1 MAEEQTGQERTEQP
15 TERRLQE
22 ARKKGQ
28 VPRSRELN
36 TMLSLLFASIALLL
50 LGGGISQNI
59 MRISADGF
67 SVSRELAFDASQL
80 PFQFMYMASQTLLAL
95 SPFMAVMLVA
105 ALAGPLLMGGWSF
118 SLETISFKVEK
129 LNPIK
134 GLARIFS
141 LKGLVELVK
150 ALAKFVLLLGAAIL
164 VFFAI
169 DQQLLSLTSMSPKA
183 AGVEAVTVLV
193 QVLLILSAT
202 TILIVALDVPF
213 ELWNHQ
219 KQLRMTKQEVKD
231 EMKETDGNP
240 QVKQRIRTV
249 QRQLAE
255 SRMMEDVKTA
265 DVVITNP
272 THYAV
277 ALQYLDRPG
286 SAPRLVAKGK
296 DLTALRIRSIATEH
310 DIPLFEAPP
319 LARALYRSTEIGH
332 EIPHIL
338 YMAVA
343 RVLAYV
349 FQLKNAGPTDYVP
362 KPSDLDIP
370 PEALGPEAETEATVE
385 VDQNGN

>member
-28 VPRSRELN
+28 VPRSKELN
-36 TMLSLLFASIALLL
+36 TMLSLLLASISLLVF
-50 LGGGISQNI
+50 GGYISRNLMQ
-59 MRISADGF
+59 ISVEGF
-67 SVSRELAFDASQL
+67 SIPRELAFDAAQL
-80 PFQFMYMASQTLLAL
+80 PFQFMYMASQALLAL
-95 SPFMAVMLVA
+95 SPFMAILLVSVF
-105 ALAGPLLMGGWSF
+105 AGPLLMGGWSF
-118 SLETISFKVEK
+118 SLESISFKLEK
-129 LNPIK
+129 LDPIK

-141 LKGLVELVK
+141 LKSLVELAK

-164 VFFAI
+164 VFFSI
-169 DQQLLSLTSMSPKA
+169 DQELLSLSSMTPKA
-183 AGVEAVTVLV
+183 AGLEAATILV

-202 TILIVALDVPF
+202 MILIVALDVPF
-213 ELWNHQ
+213 ELWNHS
-219 KQLRMTKQEVKD
+219 KQLRMTKQEIKD

-240 QVKQRIRTV
+240 QVKQRIRTL

-255 SRMMEDVKTA
+255 GRMMEDVKTA

-286 SAPRLVAKGK
+286 SAPKVVAKGK
-296 DLTALRIRSIATEH
+296 DLTALRIRSIAADC
-310 DIPLFEAPP
+310 DIPIFEAPP
-319 LARALYRSTEIGH
+319 LARALYRSTEIGY
-332 EIPHIL
+332 EIPHVL

-349 FQLKNAGPTDYVP
+349 FQLKSATPTDYVP
-362 KPSDLDIP
+362 KPTDFDIP
-370 PEALGPEAETEATVE
+370 VEALGENDEGE
-385 VDQNGN
+385 VDRDGN

>member
-1 MAEEQTGQERTEQP
+1 MAEEQTGQERTEEP

-28 VPRSRELN
+28 VPRSKELN
-36 TMLSLLFASIALLL
+36 TMLSLLLASIALLVF
-50 LGGGISQNI
+50 GGYISQNL
-59 MRISADGF
+59 MQISVEGF
-67 SVSRELAFDASQL
+67 SIPRELAFDTAQL
-80 PFQFMYMASQTLLAL
+80 PFQFMYMASQALLAL
-95 SPFMAVMLVA
+95 SPFMVIMLVSVF
-105 ALAGPLLMGGWSF
+105 AGPLLMGGWSF
-118 SLETISFKVEK
+118 SLETISFKLEK
-129 LNPIK
+129 LDPIK
-134 GLARIFS
+134 GLARIVS
-141 LKGLVELVK
+141 LKSLVELTK

-164 VFFAI
+164 VFFSI
-169 DQQLLSLTSMSPKA
+169 DQQLLSLSSMTPKA
-183 AGVEAVTVLV
+183 AGLEAATILV

-213 ELWNHQ
+213 ELWNHS
-219 KQLRMTKQEVKD
+219 KQLRMTKQEIKD

-240 QVKQRIRTV
+240 QVKQRIRTL

-286 SAPRLVAKGK
+286 SAPKVLAKGK
-296 DLTALRIRSIATEH
+296 DLTALRIRSIAADC
-310 DIPLFEAPP
+310 DIPIFEAPP
-319 LARALYRSTEIGH
+319 LARALYRSTEIGY
-332 EIPHIL
+332 EIPHVL

-349 FQLKNAGPTDYVP
+349 FQLKNATPTDYVP
-362 KPSDLDIP
+362 KPTDFDIP
-370 PEALGPEAETEATVE
+370 VEALGENDEDE
-385 VDQNGN
+385 VDRDGN

>member
-28 VPRSRELN
+28 VPRSKELN
-36 TMLSLLFASIALLL
+36 TMLSLLLAAISLLVF
-50 LGGGISQNI
+50 GGYISQNL
-59 MRISADGF
+59 MQISVEGF
-67 SVSRELAFDASQL
+67 SIPRELAFDTAQL
-80 PFQFMYMASQTLLAL
+80 PFQFMYMASQALLAL
-95 SPFMAVMLVA
+95 SPFMAIMLVSVF
-105 ALAGPLLMGGWSF
+105 AGPLLMGGWSF
-118 SLETISFKVEK
+118 SLESISFKLEK
-129 LNPIK
+129 LDPIK

-141 LKGLVELVK
+141 LKSLVELAK

-164 VFFAI
+164 VFFSI
-169 DQQLLSLTSMSPKA
+169 DQQLLSLSSMTPKA
-183 AGVEAVTVLV
+183 AGLEAATILV

-213 ELWNHQ
+213 ELWNHS
-219 KQLRMTKQEVKD
+219 KQLRMTKQEIKD

-240 QVKQRIRTV
+240 QVKQRIRTL

-255 SRMMEDVKTA
+255 GRMMEDVKTA

-286 SAPRLVAKGK
+286 SAPKVVAKGK
-296 DLTALRIRSIATEH
+296 DLTALRIRSIAADC
-310 DIPLFEAPP
+310 DIPIFEAPP
-319 LARALYRSTEIGH
+319 LARALYRSTEIGY
-332 EIPHIL
+332 EIPHVL

-349 FQLKNAGPTDYVP
+349 FQLKSATPIDYVP
-362 KPSDLDIP
+362 KPTDFDIP
-370 PEALGPEAETEATVE
+370 VEALGENDEDE
-385 VDQNGN
+385 VGRDGN

>member
-1 MAEEQTGQERTEQP
+1 MPEEQTGQERTEQP

-36 TMLSLLFASIALLL
+36 TMLSLMLAAIALLV
-50 LGGGISQNI
+50 LGGNISRNI
-59 MRISADGF
+59 MNISVEGF
-67 SVSRELAFDASQL
+67 SVSRELIFDPSQL
-80 PFQFMYMASQTLLAL
+80 PYQFMHMASQALLAL
-95 SPFMAVMLVA
+95 LPFMAVMLVGVF
-105 ALAGPLLMGGWSF
+105 AGPLMMGGWSF
-118 SLETISFKVEK
+118 SLETIAFKSEK

-141 LKGLVELVK
+141 LKGLVELAK
-150 ALAKFVLLLGAAIL
+150 ALAKFLLLLGAAIL
-164 VFFAI
+164 IFFSI
-169 DQQLLSLTSMSPKA
+169 DQQLLSLASMNPKA

-213 ELWNHQ
+213 ELWNHS
-219 KQLRMTKQEVKD
+219 KQLRMTKQEVRD

-240 QVKQRIRTV
+240 QVKQRIRTM

-255 SRMMEDVKTA
+255 GRMMEDVKTA

-296 DLTALRIRSIATEH
+296 DLTALRIRAIATEH

-332 EIPHIL
+332 EIPHVL

-362 KPSDLDIP
+362 KPDDLDIP
-370 PEALGPEAETEATVE
+370 LEVLGDEAELDAEE
-385 VDQNGN
+385 DQNGS

>member
-1 MAEEQTGQERTEQP
+1 
-15 TERRLQE
+15 
-22 ARKKGQ
+22 
-28 VPRSRELN
+28 
-36 TMLSLLFASIALLL
+36 MLSLILASIALLV

-59 MRISADGF
+59 MQISVEGF
-67 SVSRELAFDASQL
+67 SISRELAFDANQL

-95 SPFMAVMLVA
+95 SPFMAVMLISVF
-105 ALAGPLLMGGWSF
+105 AGPLMMGGWSF
-118 SLETISFKVEK
+118 SLETISFKLEK

-150 ALAKFVLLLGAAIL
+150 ALAKFLLLLGAAIL
-164 VFFAI
+164 IFFSI
-169 DQQLLSLTSMSPKA
+169 DQQLLSLASMNPKA
-183 AGVEAVTVLV
+183 AGIEAVTVLV

-213 ELWNHQ
+213 ELWNHS
-219 KQLRMTKQEVKD
+219 KQLRMTKQEVRD

-240 QVKQRIRTV
+240 QVKQRIRTM

-272 THYAV
+272 THFAV

-310 DIPLFEAPP
+310 NIPLFEAPP

-332 EIPHIL
+332 EIPHVL

-362 KPSDLDIP
+362 KPDDLDIP
-370 PEALGPEAETEATVE
+370 LEALGDEAE
-385 VDQNGN
+385 VDAEEDHNGS

>member
-36 TMLSLLFASIALLL
+36 TMLSLILASIALLV
-50 LGGGISQNI
+50 LGGGISRNI
-59 MRISADGF
+59 MQISVEGF
-67 SVSRELAFDASQL
+67 SISRELAFDANQL
-80 PFQFMYMASQTLLAL
+80 PFQFMYMASETLLAL

-105 ALAGPLLMGGWSF
+105 ALAGPLMMGGWSF
-118 SLETISFKVEK
+118 SLETISFKLEK

-150 ALAKFVLLLGAAIL
+150 ALAKFVLLIGAAIL
-164 VFFAI
+164 VFFTI

-183 AGVEAVTVLV
+183 AGIEAVSVLV

-219 KQLRMTKQEVKD
+219 KQLRMTKQEIKD

-240 QVKQRIRTV
+240 QVKQRIRTM

-296 DLTALRIRSIATEH
+296 DLTALRIRAIATEH

-319 LARALYRSTEIGH
+319 LARALYRSPEIGH
-332 EIPHIL
+332 EIPHVL

-362 KPSDLDIP
+362 KPDDLDIP
-370 PEALGPEAETEATVE
+370 LEVLGDEAELDAEE
-385 VDQNGN
+385 DQNGS

>member
-1 MAEEQTGQERTEQP
+1 MAEEQTGQERTEEP

-28 VPRSRELN
+28 VPRSKELN
-36 TMLSLLFASIALLL
+36 TMLSLLLASIALLVF
-50 LGGGISQNI
+50 GGYISQNL
-59 MRISADGF
+59 MQISVEGF
-67 SVSRELAFDASQL
+67 SIPRELAFDTAQL
-80 PFQFMYMASQTLLAL
+80 PFQFMYMASQALLAL
-95 SPFMAVMLVA
+95 SPFMAIMLVSVF
-105 ALAGPLLMGGWSF
+105 AGPLLMGGWSF
-118 SLETISFKVEK
+118 SLETISFKLEK
-129 LNPIK
+129 LDPIK

-141 LKGLVELVK
+141 LKSLVELTK

-164 VFFAI
+164 VFFSI
-169 DQQLLSLTSMSPKA
+169 DQQLLSLSSMTPKA
-183 AGVEAVTVLV
+183 AGLEAATILV

-213 ELWNHQ
+213 ELWNHS
-219 KQLRMTKQEVKD
+219 KQLRMTKQEIRD

-240 QVKQRIRTV
+240 QVKQRIRTL

-255 SRMMEDVKTA
+255 GRMMDDVKTA

-286 SAPRLVAKGK
+286 SAPKVVAKGK
-296 DLTALRIRSIATEH
+296 DLTALRIRSIATDC
-310 DIPLFEAPP
+310 DIPIFEAPP
-319 LARALYRSTEIGH
+319 LARALYRSTEIGY
-332 EIPHIL
+332 EIPHVL

-349 FQLKNAGPTDYVP
+349 FQLKNATPTDYVP
-362 KPSDLDIP
+362 KPTDFDIP
-370 PEALGPEAETEATVE
+370 VEALGENDEDE
-385 VDQNGN
+385 VDRDGN

>member
-36 TMLSLLFASIALLL
+36 TMLSLILASIALLV

-59 MRISADGF
+59 MQISVEGF
-67 SVSRELAFDASQL
+67 SISRELAFDANQL

-95 SPFMAVMLVA
+95 SPFMAVMLISVF
-105 ALAGPLLMGGWSF
+105 AGPLMMGGWSF
-118 SLETISFKVEK
+118 SLETISFKLEK

-150 ALAKFVLLLGAAIL
+150 ALAKFLLLLGAAIL
-164 VFFAI
+164 IFFSI
-169 DQQLLSLTSMSPKA
+169 DQQLLSLASMNPKA
-183 AGVEAVTVLV
+183 AGIEAVTVLV

-240 QVKQRIRTV
+240 QVKQRIRTM

-272 THYAV
+272 THFAV

-310 DIPLFEAPP
+310 NIPLFEAPP

-332 EIPHIL
+332 EIPHVL

-362 KPSDLDIP
+362 KPDDLDIP
-370 PEALGPEAETEATVE
+370 LEALGDEAEVDAEE
-385 VDQNGN
+385 DQNGS

>member
-36 TMLSLLFASIALLL
+36 TMLSLILASIALLV
-50 LGGGISQNI
+50 LGGGISRNI
-59 MRISADGF
+59 MQISVEGF
-67 SVSRELAFDASQL
+67 SISRELAFDANQL

-105 ALAGPLLMGGWSF
+105 ALAGPLMMGGWSF
-118 SLETISFKVEK
+118 SLETISFKLEK
-129 LNPIK
+129 LNPVK

-150 ALAKFVLLLGAAIL
+150 ALAKFVLLIGAAIL
-164 VFFAI
+164 VFFTI

-183 AGVEAVTVLV
+183 AGIEAVSVLV

-240 QVKQRIRTV
+240 QVKQRIRTM

-332 EIPHIL
+332 EIPHVL

-362 KPSDLDIP
+362 KPDDLDIP
-370 PEALGPEAETEATVE
+370 LEALGDEAEVDAEE
-385 VDQNGN
+385 DQNGS

>member
-28 VPRSRELN
+28 VPRSKELN
-36 TMLSLLFASIALLL
+36 TMLSLLLASISLLVF
-50 LGGGISQNI
+50 GGYISQNL
-59 MRISADGF
+59 MQISVEGF
-67 SVSRELAFDASQL
+67 SIPRELAFDTAQL
-80 PFQFMYMASQTLLAL
+80 PFQFMYMASQALLAL
-95 SPFMAVMLVA
+95 SPFMAIMLVSVF
-105 ALAGPLLMGGWSF
+105 AGPLLMGGWSF
-118 SLETISFKVEK
+118 SLESISFKLEK
-129 LNPIK
+129 LDPIK

-141 LKGLVELVK
+141 LKSLVELAK

-164 VFFAI
+164 VFFSI
-169 DQQLLSLTSMSPKA
+169 DQQLLSLSSMTPKA
-183 AGVEAVTVLV
+183 AGLEAATILV

-202 TILIVALDVPF
+202 MILIVALDVPF
-213 ELWNHQ
+213 ELWNHS
-219 KQLRMTKQEVKD
+219 KQLRMTKQEIKD

-240 QVKQRIRTV
+240 QVKQRIRTL

-255 SRMMEDVKTA
+255 GRMMEDVKTA

-286 SAPRLVAKGK
+286 SAPKVVAKGK
-296 DLTALRIRSIATEH
+296 DLTALRIRSIAADC
-310 DIPLFEAPP
+310 DIPIFEAPP
-319 LARALYRSTEIGH
+319 LARALYRSTEIGY
-332 EIPHIL
+332 EIPHVL

-349 FQLKNAGPTDYVP
+349 FQLKSATPIDYVP
-362 KPSDLDIP
+362 KPTDFDIP
-370 PEALGPEAETEATVE
+370 VEALGENDEDE
-385 VDQNGN
+385 VGRDGN

>member
-1 MAEEQTGQERTEQP
+1 
-15 TERRLQE
+15 
-22 ARKKGQ
+22 
-28 VPRSRELN
+28 
-36 TMLSLLFASIALLL
+36 MLSLILASIALLV
-50 LGGGISQNI
+50 LGGGISRNI
-59 MRISADGF
+59 MQISVEGF
-67 SVSRELAFDASQL
+67 SISRELAFDASQL

-105 ALAGPLLMGGWSF
+105 ALAGPLMMGGWSF
-118 SLETISFKVEK
+118 SLETIAFKLEK
-129 LNPIK
+129 LNPVK

-150 ALAKFVLLLGAAIL
+150 ALAKFVLLIGAAIL
-164 VFFAI
+164 VFFTI

-183 AGVEAVTVLV
+183 AGIEAVSVLV

-219 KQLRMTKQEVKD
+219 KQLRMTKQEIKD

-240 QVKQRIRTV
+240 QVKQRIRTM

-332 EIPHIL
+332 EIPHVL

-362 KPSDLDIP
+362 KPDDLDIP
-370 PEALGPEAETEATVE
+370 LEALGDEAEVDAEE
-385 VDQNGN
+385 DQNGS

>member
-36 TMLSLLFASIALLL
+36 TMLSLILASIALLV
-50 LGGGISQNI
+50 LGGGISRNI
-59 MRISADGF
+59 MQISVEGF
-67 SVSRELAFDASQL
+67 SISRELAFDANQL

-105 ALAGPLLMGGWSF
+105 ALAGPLMMGGWSF
-118 SLETISFKVEK
+118 SLETISFKLEK

-150 ALAKFVLLLGAAIL
+150 ALAKFVLLIGAAIL
-164 VFFAI
+164 VFFTI

-183 AGVEAVTVLV
+183 AGIEAVSVLV

-219 KQLRMTKQEVKD
+219 KQLRMTKQEIKD

-240 QVKQRIRTV
+240 QVKQRIRTM

-332 EIPHIL
+332 EIPHVL

-362 KPSDLDIP
+362 KPDDLDIP
-370 PEALGPEAETEATVE
+370 LEVLGDEAELDAEE
-385 VDQNGN
+385 DQNGR

>member
-1 MAEEQTGQERTEQP
+1 VAEEQTGQERTEQP

-36 TMLSLLFASIALLL
+36 TMLSLILASIALLV
-50 LGGGISQNI
+50 LGGGISRNI
-59 MRISADGF
+59 MQISVEGF
-67 SVSRELAFDASQL
+67 SISRELAFDANQL

-105 ALAGPLLMGGWSF
+105 ALAGPLMMGGWSF
-118 SLETISFKVEK
+118 SLETISFKLEK

-150 ALAKFVLLLGAAIL
+150 ALAKFVLLIGAAIL
-164 VFFAI
+164 VFFTI

-183 AGVEAVTVLV
+183 AGIEAVSVLV

-219 KQLRMTKQEVKD
+219 KQLRMTKQEIKD

-240 QVKQRIRTV
+240 QVKQRIRTM

-286 SAPRLVAKGK
+286 SAPKVVAKGK
-296 DLTALRIRSIATEH
+296 DLTALRIRAIATEH
-310 DIPLFEAPP
+310 DIALFEAPP

-332 EIPHIL
+332 EIPHVL

-362 KPSDLDIP
+362 KPDDLEIP
-370 PEALGPEAETEATVE
+370 LEALVDESEVDAEE
-385 VDQNGN
+385 DQNGS

>member
-28 VPRSRELN
+28 VPRSKELN
-36 TMLSLLFASIALLL
+36 TMLSLLLAAISLLVF
-50 LGGGISQNI
+50 GGYISQNL
-59 MRISADGF
+59 MQISVEGF
-67 SVSRELAFDASQL
+67 SIPRELAFDTAQL
-80 PFQFMYMASQTLLAL
+80 PFQFMYMASQALLAL
-95 SPFMAVMLVA
+95 SPFMAIMLVSVF
-105 ALAGPLLMGGWSF
+105 AGPLLMGGWSF
-118 SLETISFKVEK
+118 SLETISFKLEK
-129 LNPIK
+129 LDPIK

-141 LKGLVELVK
+141 LKSLVELAK

-164 VFFAI
+164 VFFSI
-169 DQQLLSLTSMSPKA
+169 DQQLLSLSSMTPKA
-183 AGVEAVTVLV
+183 AGLEAATILV

-202 TILIVALDVPF
+202 MILIVALDVPF
-213 ELWNHQ
+213 ELWNHS
-219 KQLRMTKQEVKD
+219 KQLRMTKQEIRD

-240 QVKQRIRTV
+240 QVKQRIRTL

-255 SRMMEDVKTA
+255 GRMMDDVKTA

-286 SAPRLVAKGK
+286 SAPKVVAKGK
-296 DLTALRIRSIATEH
+296 DLTALRIRSIATDC
-310 DIPLFEAPP
+310 DIPIFEAPP
-319 LARALYRSTEIGH
+319 LARALYRSTEIGY
-332 EIPHIL
+332 EIPHVL

-349 FQLKNAGPTDYVP
+349 LQLKNATPTDYVP
-362 KPSDLDIP
+362 KPTDFDIP
-370 PEALGPEAETEATVE
+370 VEALGENDEDE
-385 VDQNGN
+385 VGRDGN

>member
-1 MAEEQTGQERTEQP
+1 MAEEQTGQERTEEP

-28 VPRSRELN
+28 VPRSKELN
-36 TMLSLLFASIALLL
+36 TMLSLLLASISLLVF
-50 LGGGISQNI
+50 GGYISQNL
-59 MRISADGF
+59 MQISVEGF
-67 SVSRELAFDASQL
+67 SIPRELAFDTAQL
-80 PFQFMYMASQTLLAL
+80 PFQFMYMASQALLAL
-95 SPFMAVMLVA
+95 SPFMAIMLVSVF
-105 ALAGPLLMGGWSF
+105 AGPLLMGGWSF
-118 SLETISFKVEK
+118 SLEAISFKLEK
-129 LNPIK
+129 LDPIK
-134 GLARIFS
+134 GLARIVS
-141 LKGLVELVK
+141 LKSLVELTK

-164 VFFAI
+164 VFFSI
-169 DQQLLSLTSMSPKA
+169 DQQLLSLSSMTPKA
-183 AGVEAVTVLV
+183 AGLEAATILV

-213 ELWNHQ
+213 ELWNHS
-219 KQLRMTKQEVKD
+219 KQLRMTKQEIKD

-240 QVKQRIRTV
+240 QVKQRIRTL

-286 SAPRLVAKGK
+286 SAPKVLAKGK
-296 DLTALRIRSIATEH
+296 DLTALRIRSIAADC
-310 DIPLFEAPP
+310 DIPIFEAPP
-319 LARALYRSTEIGH
+319 LARALYRSTEIGY
-332 EIPHIL
+332 EIPHVL

-349 FQLKNAGPTDYVP
+349 FQLKNATPTDYVP
-362 KPSDLDIP
+362 KPTDFDIP
-370 PEALGPEAETEATVE
+370 VEALGENDEDE
-385 VDQNGN
+385 VDRDGN

>member
-28 VPRSRELN
+28 VPRSKELN
-36 TMLSLLFASIALLL
+36 TMLSLLLASISLLAF
-50 LGGGISQNI
+50 GGYISQNL
-59 MRISADGF
+59 MQISVEGF
-67 SVSRELAFDASQL
+67 SIPRELAFDTAQL
-80 PFQFMYMASQTLLAL
+80 PFQFMYMVSQALLAL
-95 SPFMAVMLVA
+95 SPFMAIMLVSVF
-105 ALAGPLLMGGWSF
+105 AGPLLMGGWSF
-118 SLETISFKVEK
+118 SLETISFKLEK
-129 LNPIK
+129 LDPIK

-141 LKGLVELVK
+141 LKSLVELAK

-164 VFFAI
+164 VFFSI
-169 DQQLLSLTSMSPKA
+169 DQQLLSLSSMTPKA
-183 AGVEAVTVLV
+183 AGLEAATILV

-202 TILIVALDVPF
+202 MILIVALDVPF
-213 ELWNHQ
+213 ELWNHS
-219 KQLRMTKQEVKD
+219 KQLRMTKQEIRD

-240 QVKQRIRTV
+240 QVKQRIRTL

-255 SRMMEDVKTA
+255 GRMMEDVKTA

-286 SAPRLVAKGK
+286 SAPKVVAKGK
-296 DLTALRIRSIATEH
+296 DLTALRIRSIATDC
-310 DIPLFEAPP
+310 DIPIFEAPP
-319 LARALYRSTEIGH
+319 LARALYRSTEIGY
-332 EIPHIL
+332 EIPHVL

-349 FQLKNAGPTDYVP
+349 FQLKSATPTDYVP
-362 KPSDLDIP
+362 KPTDFDIP
-370 PEALGPEAETEATVE
+370 VEAQGENDEDE
-385 VDQNGN
+385 VGRDGN

>member
-28 VPRSRELN
+28 VPRSKELN
-36 TMLSLLFASIALLL
+36 TMLSLLLASISLLIF
-50 LGGGISQNI
+50 GGYISQNL
-59 MRISADGF
+59 MQISVEGF
-67 SVSRELAFDASQL
+67 SIPRELAFDTAQL
-80 PFQFMYMASQTLLAL
+80 PFQFMYMASQALLAL
-95 SPFMAVMLVA
+95 SPFMAIMLVSVF
-105 ALAGPLLMGGWSF
+105 AGPLLMGGWSF
-118 SLETISFKVEK
+118 SLESISFKLEK
-129 LNPIK
+129 LDPIK

-141 LKGLVELVK
+141 LKSLVELAK

-164 VFFAI
+164 VFFSI
-169 DQQLLSLTSMSPKA
+169 DQQLLSLSSMTPKA
-183 AGVEAVTVLV
+183 AGLEAATILV

-202 TILIVALDVPF
+202 MILIVALDVPF
-213 ELWNHQ
+213 ELWNHS
-219 KQLRMTKQEVKD
+219 KQLRMTKQEIKD

-240 QVKQRIRTV
+240 QVKQRIRTL

-255 SRMMEDVKTA
+255 GRMMEDVKTA

-286 SAPRLVAKGK
+286 SAPKVVAKGK
-296 DLTALRIRSIATEH
+296 DLTALRIRSIAADC
-310 DIPLFEAPP
+310 DIPIFEAPP
-319 LARALYRSTEIGH
+319 LARALYRSTEIGY
-332 EIPHIL
+332 EIPHVL

-349 FQLKNAGPTDYVP
+349 FQLKSATPTDYVP
-362 KPSDLDIP
+362 KPTDFDIP
-370 PEALGPEAETEATVE
+370 VEALGETDEGE
-385 VDQNGN
+385 VDRDGN

>member
-1 MAEEQTGQERTEQP
+1 VAEEQTGQERTEQP

-36 TMLSLLFASIALLL
+36 TMLSLILASIALLV
-50 LGGGISQNI
+50 LGGGISRNI
-59 MRISADGF
+59 MQISVEGF
-67 SVSRELAFDASQL
+67 SISRELAFDANQL

-105 ALAGPLLMGGWSF
+105 ALAGPLMMGGWSF
-118 SLETISFKVEK
+118 SLETISFKLEK

-150 ALAKFVLLLGAAIL
+150 ALAKFVLLIGAAIL
-164 VFFAI
+164 VFFTI

-183 AGVEAVTVLV
+183 AGIEAVSVLV

-219 KQLRMTKQEVKD
+219 KQLRMTKQEIKD

-240 QVKQRIRTV
+240 QVKQRIRTM

-286 SAPRLVAKGK
+286 SAPKVVAKGK
-296 DLTALRIRSIATEH
+296 DLTALRIRAIATEH
-310 DIPLFEAPP
+310 DIALFEAPP

-332 EIPHIL
+332 EIPHVL

-362 KPSDLDIP
+362 KPDDLDIP
-370 PEALGPEAETEATVE
+370 LEALGDEAEVDAEE
-385 VDQNGN
+385 DQNGS

>member
-28 VPRSRELN
+28 VPRSKELN
-36 TMLSLLFASIALLL
+36 TMLSLLLASISLLVF
-50 LGGGISQNI
+50 GGFISQNL
-59 MRISADGF
+59 MQISVEGF
-67 SVSRELAFDASQL
+67 SIPRELAFDTAQL
-80 PFQFMYMASQTLLAL
+80 PFQFMYMASQALLAL
-95 SPFMAVMLVA
+95 SPFMAIMLVSVF
-105 ALAGPLLMGGWSF
+105 AGPLLMGGWSF
-118 SLETISFKVEK
+118 SLETISFKLEK
-129 LNPIK
+129 LDPIK

-141 LKGLVELVK
+141 LKSLVELAK

-164 VFFAI
+164 VFFSI
-169 DQQLLSLTSMSPKA
+169 DQQLLSLSSMTPKA
-183 AGVEAVTVLV
+183 AGLEAATILV

-202 TILIVALDVPF
+202 MILIVALDVPF
-213 ELWNHQ
+213 ELWNHS
-219 KQLRMTKQEVKD
+219 KQLRMTKQEIRD

-240 QVKQRIRTV
+240 QVKQRIRTL

-255 SRMMEDVKTA
+255 GRMMDDVKTA

-286 SAPRLVAKGK
+286 SAPKVVAKGK
-296 DLTALRIRSIATEH
+296 DLTALRIRSIATDC
-310 DIPLFEAPP
+310 DIPIFEAPP
-319 LARALYRSTEIGH
+319 LARALYRSTEIGY
-332 EIPHIL
+332 EIPHVL

-349 FQLKNAGPTDYVP
+349 FQLKSATPTDYVP
-362 KPSDLDIP
+362 KPTDFDIP
-370 PEALGPEAETEATVE
+370 VEALGDNDEGE
-385 VDQNGN
+385 VDRDGN

>member
-36 TMLSLLFASIALLL
+36 TMLSLMLAAIALLV
-50 LGGGISQNI
+50 LGGNISRNI
-59 MRISADGF
+59 MNISVEGF
-67 SVSRELAFDASQL
+67 SVSRELIFDPSQL
-80 PFQFMYMASQTLLAL
+80 PYQFMHMASQALLAL
-95 SPFMAVMLVA
+95 LPFLAVMLVGVF
-105 ALAGPLLMGGWSF
+105 AGPLMMGGWSF
-118 SLETISFKVEK
+118 SLETIAFKSEK

-141 LKGLVELVK
+141 LKGLVELAK
-150 ALAKFVLLLGAAIL
+150 ALAKFLLLLGAAIL
-164 VFFAI
+164 IFFSI
-169 DQQLLSLTSMSPKA
+169 DQQLLSLASMNPKA

-213 ELWNHQ
+213 ELWNHS
-219 KQLRMTKQEVKD
+219 KQLRMTKQEVRD

-240 QVKQRIRTV
+240 QVKQRIRTM

-255 SRMMEDVKTA
+255 GRMMEDVKTA

-296 DLTALRIRSIATEH
+296 DLTALRIRAIATEH

-332 EIPHIL
+332 EIPHVL

-362 KPSDLDIP
+362 KPDDLDIP
-370 PEALGPEAETEATVE
+370 LEVLGDEAELDAEE
-385 VDQNGN
+385 DQNGS

>member
-1 MAEEQTGQERTEQP
+1 MAEEQTGQERTEEP

-28 VPRSRELN
+28 VPRSKELN
-36 TMLSLLFASIALLL
+36 TMLSLLLASIALLVF
-50 LGGGISQNI
+50 GGYISQNL
-59 MRISADGF
+59 MQISVEGF
-67 SVSRELAFDASQL
+67 SIPRELAFDTAQL
-80 PFQFMYMASQTLLAL
+80 PFQFMYMASQALLAL
-95 SPFMAVMLVA
+95 SPFMAIMLVSVF
-105 ALAGPLLMGGWSF
+105 AGPLLMGGWSF
-118 SLETISFKVEK
+118 SLEAISFKLEK
-129 LNPIK
+129 LDPIK
-134 GLARIFS
+134 GLARIVS
-141 LKGLVELVK
+141 LKSLVELTK

-164 VFFAI
+164 VFFSI
-169 DQQLLSLTSMSPKA
+169 DQQLLSLSSMTPKA
-183 AGVEAVTVLV
+183 AGLEAATILV

-213 ELWNHQ
+213 ELWNHS
-219 KQLRMTKQEVKD
+219 KQLRMTKQEIKD

-240 QVKQRIRTV
+240 QVKQRIRTL

-286 SAPRLVAKGK
+286 SAPKVLAKGK
-296 DLTALRIRSIATEH
+296 DLTALRIRSIAADC
-310 DIPLFEAPP
+310 DIPIFEAPP
-319 LARALYRSTEIGH
+319 LARALYRSTEIGY
-332 EIPHIL
+332 EIPHVL

-349 FQLKNAGPTDYVP
+349 FQLKNATPTDYVP
-362 KPSDLDIP
+362 KPTDFDIP
-370 PEALGPEAETEATVE
+370 VEALGENDEDE
-385 VDQNGN
+385 VDRDGN

>member
-1 MAEEQTGQERTEQP
+1 VAEEQTGQERTEQP

-36 TMLSLLFASIALLL
+36 TMLSLILASIALLV
-50 LGGGISQNI
+50 LGGGISRNI
-59 MRISADGF
+59 MQISMEGF
-67 SVSRELAFDASQL
+67 SISRELAFDASQL

-105 ALAGPLLMGGWSF
+105 ALAGPLMMGGWSF
-118 SLETISFKVEK
+118 SLETISFKLEK

-164 VFFAI
+164 VFFTI

-183 AGVEAVTVLV
+183 AGIEAVSVLV

-286 SAPRLVAKGK
+286 SAPRVVAKGK
-296 DLTALRIRSIATEH
+296 DLTALRIRAIATEH
-310 DIPLFEAPP
+310 DIVLFEAPP

-332 EIPHIL
+332 EIPHVL

-362 KPSDLDIP
+362 KPADLDISAD
-370 PEALGPEAETEATVE
+370 ALGDEADAEAEVN
-385 VDQNGN
+385 QNGN

>member
-36 TMLSLLFASIALLL
+36 TMLSLILASIALMV
-50 LGGGISQNI
+50 LGGNISQSI
-59 MRISADGF
+59 MQISVEGF

-105 ALAGPLLMGGWSF
+105 ALAGPLMMGGWSF
-118 SLETISFKVEK
+118 SLETISFKFEK

-164 VFFAI
+164 VFFTI
-169 DQQLLSLTSMSPKA
+169 DQQLLSLTSMTPKA
-183 AGVEAVTVLV
+183 AGLEAVTVLV
-193 QVLLILSAT
+193 RVLLILSAT

-286 SAPRLVAKGK
+286 SAPRVVAKGK

-332 EIPHIL
+332 EIPHVL

-349 FQLKNAGPTDYVP
+349 FQLKNAAPTDYVP
-362 KPSDLDIP
+362 KPADLDIP
-370 PEALGPEAETEATVE
+370 LEALGDEAESE
-385 VDQNGN
+385 VDHNGN

>member
-28 VPRSRELN
+28 VPRSKELN
-36 TMLSLLFASIALLL
+36 TMLSLLLASISLLVF
-50 LGGGISQNI
+50 GGYISQNL
-59 MRISADGF
+59 MQISVEGF
-67 SVSRELAFDASQL
+67 SIPRELAFDTAQL
-80 PFQFMYMASQTLLAL
+80 PFQFMYMASQALLAL
-95 SPFMAVMLVA
+95 SPFMAIMLVSVF
-105 ALAGPLLMGGWSF
+105 AGPLLMGGWSF
-118 SLETISFKVEK
+118 SLESISFKLEK
-129 LNPIK
+129 LDPIK

-141 LKGLVELVK
+141 LKSLVELAK

-164 VFFAI
+164 VFFSI
-169 DQQLLSLTSMSPKA
+169 DQQLLSLSSMTPKA
-183 AGVEAVTVLV
+183 AGLEAATILV

-213 ELWNHQ
+213 ELWNHS
-219 KQLRMTKQEVKD
+219 KQLRMTKQEIKD

-240 QVKQRIRTV
+240 QVKQRIRTL

-255 SRMMEDVKTA
+255 GRMMEDVKTA

-286 SAPRLVAKGK
+286 SAPKVVAKGK
-296 DLTALRIRSIATEH
+296 DLTALRIRSIAADC
-310 DIPLFEAPP
+310 DIPIFEAPP
-319 LARALYRSTEIGH
+319 LARALYRSTEIGY
-332 EIPHIL
+332 EIPHVL

-349 FQLKNAGPTDYVP
+349 FQLKSATPIDYVP
-362 KPSDLDIP
+362 KPTDFDIP
-370 PEALGPEAETEATVE
+370 VEALGENDEDE
-385 VDQNGN
+385 VGRDGN

>member
-1 MAEEQTGQERTEQP
+1 MAEEQTGQERTEEP

-28 VPRSRELN
+28 VPRSKELN
-36 TMLSLLFASIALLL
+36 TMLSLLLASISLLVF
-50 LGGGISQNI
+50 GGHISQNL
-59 MRISADGF
+59 MQISVEGF
-67 SVSRELAFDASQL
+67 SVPRELAFDTAQL
-80 PFQFMYMASQTLLAL
+80 PFQFMYMASQAILAL
-95 SPFMAVMLVA
+95 SPFMAIMLVSVF
-105 ALAGPLLMGGWSF
+105 AGPLLMGGWSF
-118 SLETISFKVEK
+118 SLETISFKLEK
-129 LNPIK
+129 LDPIK

-164 VFFAI
+164 VFFSI
-169 DQQLLSLTSMSPKA
+169 DQQLLSLASMTPKA
-183 AGVEAVTVLV
+183 AGLEAATILV

-213 ELWNHQ
+213 ELWNHS
-219 KQLRMTKQEVKD
+219 KQLRMTKQEIKD

-240 QVKQRIRTV
+240 QVKQRIRTL

-286 SAPRLVAKGK
+286 SAPKVLAKGK
-296 DLTALRIRSIATEH
+296 DLTALRIRSIAADC
-310 DIPLFEAPP
+310 DIPIFEAPP
-319 LARALYRSTEIGH
+319 LARALYRSTEIGY
-332 EIPHIL
+332 EIPHVL

-349 FQLKNAGPTDYVP
+349 FQLKNATPTDYVP
-362 KPSDLDIP
+362 KPTDFDIP
-370 PEALGPEAETEATVE
+370 VEALGENDEDE
-385 VDQNGN
+385 VDRDGN

>member
-36 TMLSLLFASIALLL
+36 TMLSLMLAAIALLV
-50 LGGGISQNI
+50 LGGNISRNI
-59 MRISADGF
+59 MNISVEGF
-67 SVSRELAFDASQL
+67 SVSRELIFDPSQL
-80 PFQFMYMASQTLLAL
+80 PYQFMHMASQALLAL
-95 SPFMAVMLVA
+95 LPFLAVMLVGVF
-105 ALAGPLLMGGWSF
+105 AGPLMMGGWSF
-118 SLETISFKVEK
+118 SLETIAFKSEK

-141 LKGLVELVK
+141 LKGLVELAK
-150 ALAKFVLLLGAAIL
+150 ALAKFLLLLGAAIL
-164 VFFAI
+164 IFFSI
-169 DQQLLSLTSMSPKA
+169 DQQLLSLASMNPKA

-213 ELWNHQ
+213 ELWNHS
-219 KQLRMTKQEVKD
+219 KQLRMTKQEVRD

-240 QVKQRIRTV
+240 QVKQRIRTM

-255 SRMMEDVKTA
+255 GRMMEDVKTA

-332 EIPHIL
+332 EIPHVL

-362 KPSDLDIP
+362 KPDDLDIP
-370 PEALGPEAETEATVE
+370 LEALGDEAEVDAEE
-385 VDQNGN
+385 DQNGS

>member
-36 TMLSLLFASIALLL
+36 TMLSLILASIALLV
-50 LGGGISQNI
+50 LGGGISRNI
-59 MRISADGF
+59 MQISVEGF
-67 SVSRELAFDASQL
+67 SISRELAFDANQL

-105 ALAGPLLMGGWSF
+105 ALAGPLMMGGWSF
-118 SLETISFKVEK
+118 SLETISFKLEK
-129 LNPIK
+129 LNPVK

-150 ALAKFVLLLGAAIL
+150 ALAKFVLLIGAAIL
-164 VFFAI
+164 VFFTI
-169 DQQLLSLTSMSPKA
+169 DQQLLSLSSMSPKA
-183 AGVEAVTVLV
+183 AGIEAVSVLV

-213 ELWNHQ
+213 ELWNHS
-219 KQLRMTKQEVKD
+219 KQLRMTKQEIKD

-240 QVKQRIRTV
+240 QVKQRIRTM

-332 EIPHIL
+332 EIPHVL

-362 KPSDLDIP
+362 KPDDLDIP
-370 PEALGPEAETEATVE
+370 LEALGDETEVDAE
-385 VDQNGN
+385 EDQNGS

>member
-1 MAEEQTGQERTEQP
+1 
-15 TERRLQE
+15 
-22 ARKKGQ
+22 
-28 VPRSRELN
+28 
-36 TMLSLLFASIALLL
+36 
-50 LGGGISQNI
+50 
-59 MRISADGF
+59 
-67 SVSRELAFDASQL
+67 
-80 PFQFMYMASQTLLAL
+80 MASQAILAL
-95 SPFMAVMLVA
+95 SPFMAIMLVSVF
-105 ALAGPLLMGGWSF
+105 AGPLLMGGWSF
-118 SLETISFKVEK
+118 SLETISFKLEK
-129 LNPIK
+129 LDPIK

-164 VFFAI
+164 VFFSI
-169 DQQLLSLTSMSPKA
+169 DQQLLSLASMTPKA
-183 AGVEAVTVLV
+183 AGLEAATILV

-213 ELWNHQ
+213 ELWNHS
-219 KQLRMTKQEVKD
+219 KQLRMTKQEIKD

-240 QVKQRIRTV
+240 QVKQRIRTL

-286 SAPRLVAKGK
+286 SAPKVLAKGK
-296 DLTALRIRSIATEH
+296 DLTALRIRSIAADC
-310 DIPLFEAPP
+310 DIPIFEAPP
-319 LARALYRSTEIGH
+319 LARALYRSTEIGY
-332 EIPHIL
+332 EIPHVL

-349 FQLKNAGPTDYVP
+349 FQLKNATPTDYVP
-362 KPSDLDIP
+362 KPTDFDIP
-370 PEALGPEAETEATVE
+370 VEALGEHDEDE
-385 VDQNGN
+385 VDRDGN

>member
-36 TMLSLLFASIALLL
+36 TMLSLMLAAIALLV
-50 LGGGISQNI
+50 LGGNIARSIMNISVE
-59 MRISADGF
+59 GF
-67 SVSRELAFDASQL
+67 SVSRELIFDPSQL
-80 PFQFMYMASQTLLAL
+80 PYQFMHMASQALLAL
-95 SPFMAVMLVA
+95 LPFMAVMLVGVF
-105 ALAGPLLMGGWSF
+105 AGPLMMGGWSF
-118 SLETISFKVEK
+118 SLETIAFKSEK

-141 LKGLVELVK
+141 LKGLVELAK
-150 ALAKFVLLLGAAIL
+150 ALAKFLLLLGAAIL
-164 VFFAI
+164 IFFSI
-169 DQQLLSLTSMSPKA
+169 DQQLLSLASMNPKA

-213 ELWNHQ
+213 ELWNHS
-219 KQLRMTKQEVKD
+219 KQLRMTKQEVRD

-240 QVKQRIRTV
+240 QVKQRIRTM

-296 DLTALRIRSIATEH
+296 DLTALRIRAIATEH

-332 EIPHIL
+332 EIPHVL

-362 KPSDLDIP
+362 KPDDLDIP
-370 PEALGPEAETEATVE
+370 LEVLGDEAELDAEE
-385 VDQNGN
+385 DQNGS

>member
-28 VPRSRELN
+28 VPRSKELN
-36 TMLSLLFASIALLL
+36 TMLSLLLASISLLIF
-50 LGGGISQNI
+50 GGHISQNL
-59 MRISADGF
+59 MQISVEGF
-67 SVSRELAFDASQL
+67 SIPRELAFDTAQL
-80 PFQFMYMASQTLLAL
+80 PFQFMYMASQALLAL
-95 SPFMAVMLVA
+95 SPFMAIMLVSVF
-105 ALAGPLLMGGWSF
+105 AGPLLMGGWSF
-118 SLETISFKVEK
+118 SLETISFKLEK
-129 LNPIK
+129 LDPIK
-134 GLARIFS
+134 GLARIVS
-141 LKGLVELVK
+141 LKSLVELTK

-164 VFFAI
+164 VFFSI
-169 DQQLLSLTSMSPKA
+169 DQQLLSLSSMTPRA
-183 AGVEAVTVLV
+183 AGLEAATILV

-213 ELWNHQ
+213 ELWNHS
-219 KQLRMTKQEVKD
+219 KQLRMTKQEIKD

-240 QVKQRIRTV
+240 QVKQRIRTL

-255 SRMMEDVKTA
+255 GRMMEDVKTA

-286 SAPRLVAKGK
+286 SAPKVLAKGK
-296 DLTALRIRSIATEH
+296 DLTALRIRSIAADC
-310 DIPLFEAPP
+310 DIPIFEAPP
-319 LARALYRSTEIGH
+319 LARALYRSTEIGY
-332 EIPHIL
+332 EIPHVL

-349 FQLKNAGPTDYVP
+349 FQLKNATPTDYVP
-362 KPSDLDIP
+362 KPTDFDIP
-370 PEALGPEAETEATVE
+370 VEALGENDEDE
-385 VDQNGN
+385 VDRDGN

>member
-36 TMLSLLFASIALLL
+36 TMLSLILASIALLV
-50 LGGGISQNI
+50 LGGGISRNI
-59 MRISADGF
+59 MQISMEGF
-67 SVSRELAFDASQL
+67 SISRELAFDASQL

-105 ALAGPLLMGGWSF
+105 ALAGPLMMGGWSF
-118 SLETISFKVEK
+118 SLETISFKLEK

-164 VFFAI
+164 VFFTI

-183 AGVEAVTVLV
+183 AGIEAVSVLV

-286 SAPRLVAKGK
+286 SAPRVVAKGK
-296 DLTALRIRSIATEH
+296 DLTALRIRAIATEH
-310 DIPLFEAPP
+310 DIVLFEAPP

-332 EIPHIL
+332 EIPHVL

-362 KPSDLDIP
+362 KPADLDIP
-370 PEALGPEAETEATVE
+370 ADALGDEAGAEAEVN
-385 VDQNGN
+385 QNGN